1 MQTFYNY
8 DGAFFYIDLVIDE
21 YTVDGN
27 YCLELSRILEDSS
40 SISTFDTYS
49 FSSEK
54 ERDDFKEQLSSKL
67 RRIALLDEEIEDI
80 LCQ

>member
-8 DGAFFYIDLVIDE
+8 DGVFFYIDLVIDE
-21 YTVDGN
+21 YIVDGN

-40 SISTFDTYS
+40 SISTLDTYS

-80 LCQ
+80 LCM